1 MGSVHNSARKQLSIN
16 NYRNSE
22 DSSLTPN
29 STPPLTNNLLGNQAQ
44 PRSSQVLSGSNPT
57 QGKEENWNKIDIDDN
72 GNSDDE
78 EGFNPHVNA
87 GDSKDRENRYTF
99 ASSHAGRDD
108 SYHPGG
114 ADNTS
119 AVAVAPKHHVLPY
132 GYDGEAKDQVE
143 SHSHQ
148 ESSSST

>member
-1 MGSVHNSARKQLSIN
+1 MHNSARKQLSIN

-78 EGFNPHVNA
+78 EGFNQHVN
-87 GDSKDRENRYTF
+87 GGNPNERENRYTF
-99 ASSHAGRDD
+99 ASSHAGKDE
-108 SYHPGG
+108 SFHLAG
-114 ADNTS
+114 DNSNTAAA
-119 AVAVAPKHHVLPY
+119 AV
-132 GYDGEAKDQVE
+132 
-143 SHSHQ
+143 
-148 ESSSST
+148 

>member
-57 QGKEENWNKIDIDDN
+57 QGRDEAWNKMDYEER
-72 GNSDDE
+72 NSE
-78 EGFNPHVNA
+78 EGFIPHIGSGGNPIE
-87 GDSKDRENRYTF
+87 RENRQTF
-99 ASSHAGRDD
+99 ASSHAGKDEA
-108 SYHPGG
+108 YHP
-114 ADNTS
+114 ADNSAATTS
-119 AVAVAPKHHVLPY
+119 KQHHLPY
-132 GYDGEAKDQVE
+132 GYDGEAKDQAE
-143 SHSHQ
+143 SGSHN